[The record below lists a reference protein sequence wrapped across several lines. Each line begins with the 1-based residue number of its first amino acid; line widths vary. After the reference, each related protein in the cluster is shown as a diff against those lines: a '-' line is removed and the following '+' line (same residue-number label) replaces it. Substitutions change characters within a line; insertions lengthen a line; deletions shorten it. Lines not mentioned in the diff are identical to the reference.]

1 MYKRIT
7 EVEIPLPSTSQ
18 PGSVWAEYHT
28 LCHQQLERWFISA
41 TCKNAP
47 KLVQIAVQVAI
58 GDHKRMALVHR
69 RAQLVSGPVP
79 DSSVYTE
86 VGLATN
92 QATGP
97 TINPLSCQASELYV
111 SRLCSSQRFLRSTSS
126 PAQAR
131 SL

>member
-1 MYKRIT
+1 MYKRIS
-7 EVEIPLPSTSQ
+7 EVEIPLPTTSQ

-69 RAQLVSGPVP
+69 RAQLVSGPVL
-79 DSSVYTE
+79 DSSVSTE
-86 VGLATN
+86 VGLATS

-97 TINPLSCQASELYV
+97 TINPPSCQATELYV
-111 SRLCSSQRFLRSTSS
+111 SRFFASQHYSRGTSS
-126 PAQAR
+126 SPQAR

>member
-1 MYKRIT
+1 MYKRIS

-28 LCHQQLERWFISA
+28 LCHQMLERWFISA

-69 RAQLVSGPVP
+69 RAQLASGPVP
-79 DSSVYTE
+79 DSSVSTE

-92 QATGP
+92 QATGS
-97 TINPLSCQASELYV
+97 TINLLSSQAAELYV
-111 SRLCSSQRFLRSTSS
+111 PRFCSSQRFLRSTSS
-126 PAQAR
+126 PEQAR